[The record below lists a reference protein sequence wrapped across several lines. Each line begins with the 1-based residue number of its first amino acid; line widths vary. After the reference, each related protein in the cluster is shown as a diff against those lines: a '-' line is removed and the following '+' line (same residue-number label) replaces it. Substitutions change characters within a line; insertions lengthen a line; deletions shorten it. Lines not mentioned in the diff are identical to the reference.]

1 MNESFVNTYI
11 YEYPTQSACAKHIIH
26 SCPKLFLIRKC
37 LFVIFWLKHNAALS
51 DMLSAHNVRP
61 PDTCRRTRYHTL
73 KPTLTQ
79 RLGSPTA
86 HAPPTPLS
94 GYSNL
99 DGQAH
104 SGSDTDVKLEP
115 ALSAYDIPH
124 RLRAYP
130 IPG

>member
-1 MNESFVNTYI
+1 MPQAFSDTYLNVYLSI
-11 YEYPTQSACAKHIIH
+11 YILYFYCKHH
-26 SCPKLFLIRKC
+26 ASLCD
-37 LFVIFWLKHNAALS
+37 V
-51 DMLSAHNVRP
+51 LSAHNVRH

-73 KPTLTQ
+73 EPTLTQ

-115 ALSAYDIPH
+115 ALSAY
-124 RLRAYP
+124 YP
-130 IPG
+130 IV